1 LRGTFVVGSPD
12 RTVSRHR
19 VNRDVNRAKAGDPSG
34 GPSLI
39 ASLIRLAALPAMVRG
54 VRDSAADAAT
64 RAGLAFAAGIVGGV
78 GVLCLSYAGL
88 TLLQREMDPAAAW
101 AIVGGLYGAAGG
113 GLYLAAT
120 RRRRG

>member
-1 LRGTFVVGSPD
+1 MRGTFVVGTD
-12 RTVSRHR
+12 RKVSREKVDHDTASR
-19 VNRDVNRAKAGDPSG
+19 KPAGFP
-34 GPSLI
+34 LI
-39 ASLIRLAALPAMVRG
+39 EALIRVAALPAIARG
-54 VRDSAADAAT
+54 LRNTAVDAAT
-64 RAGLAFAAGIVGGV
+64 RTGLTFAAGVVGGI

>member
-12 RTVSRHR
+12 RKVS
-19 VNRDVNRAKAGDPSG
+19 RAKAKPASRGLP
-34 GPSLI
+34 LI
-39 ASLIRLAALPAMVRG
+39 ESLIRLAALPAMARG
-54 VRDSAADAAT
+54 LRATAADAAA
-64 RAGLAFAAGIVGGV
+64 RAGMAVGAGIAGGI

-101 AIVGGLYGAAGG
+101 AIVGGCYAAAGG
-113 GLYLAAT
+113 GLYFAAT

>member
-1 LRGTFVVGSPD
+1 MRGTFVVGPTD
-12 RTVSRHR
+12 RKVSRE
-19 VNRDVNRAKAGDPSG
+19 RANHTSG
-34 GPSLI
+34 GFPLI
-39 ASLIRLAALPAMVRG
+39 ESLIRLVALPSMARSL
-54 VRDSAADAAT
+54 RNTAADAAS
-64 RAGLAFAAGIVGGV
+64 RAGLTFAAGIVSGV

-101 AIVGGLYGAAGG
+101 AIVGGVYAIAGG